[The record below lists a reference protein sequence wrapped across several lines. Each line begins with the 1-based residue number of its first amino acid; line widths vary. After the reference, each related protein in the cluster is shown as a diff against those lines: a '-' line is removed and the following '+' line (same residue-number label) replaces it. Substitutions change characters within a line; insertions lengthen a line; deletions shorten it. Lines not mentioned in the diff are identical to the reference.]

1 MPPFRDDHILII
13 YPGSQTTLAQ
23 LGLPESFTPAKVRIP
38 SRMFP
43 GIEEGTWTAT
53 KIREAREGEKED
65 LIAKQKAA
73 MGSIPEDDEGDDD
86 EDDDGDEEMD
96 DGTETKATS
105 VDGAM
110 TDVAAGKEGTV
121 EGAVAAATT
130 PEIQVLK
137 KEESPAKKT
146 DVSVVEGEE
155 VEGEGDEDEDEEMG
169 EDGVYVEDDD
179 DEEGAVWCM
188 KEGKVVDWGCF
199 FALLQHVHETIN
211 PTFHTPIL
219 MLYPPGFDD
228 RDKELLTQF
237 VFEKLKAPGFAI
249 MDASLAVLWA
259 YGVSTATVID
269 VGYEKTDLTPINDFI
284 VQERARTTVSGWGG
298 DSMTKHLAKLLP
310 HMKAE
315 EVEQLKRSPICE
327 ILPAGAVLPTAGSVN
342 AAIAAG
348 EKNKKMVD
356 VDNMDL
362 DVEEEEGSFNVA
374 AIVASGKTREFL
386 AKKEKEKRGE
396 FERRLPNRERVLNTF
411 WLVEKKKPGEEG
423 QVINEPMSAVSTT
436 APPLPLPEKTEEPAP
451 VPATAE
457 QGASTAVPPTA
468 TEGEKPAGVP
478 ATEPPAP
485 TAPTAPTTDAAVPAA
500 ATAPE
505 PVEGAPATAQPQEA
519 ATTATASTAA
529 PVVPAA
535 VPATVPAPAPPA
547 APPAAPAEDDAERRN
562 KEKEKRKEERR
573 AAAGG
578 LPPLGEDEQ
587 YREVEVGIER
597 FQAAECGILH
607 EIADNLWRVMS
618 RVEDISTR
626 SELWQSLI
634 VVGNGSKVR
643 GFKDALLSTIQ
654 GKYNISPSSNTIFTS
669 ELPSGLSTPMAT
681 GASTPNPQNPMGGP
695 SQPNPLLVAATTHA
709 SQNPYM
715 QQQQHHHSAGH
726 GYSQTPSNIKYVK
739 APDYFPEWKDA
750 GFEEV
755 GFLGAQVAAKVLFV
769 VDQGASQG
777 FLTRVEYNEGGPSA
791 IHGV

>member
-73 MGSIPEDDEGDDD
+73 MGSMPEDDEGDDD
-86 EDDDGDEEMD
+86 DDDDGDEEMD
-96 DGTETKATS
+96 DGTETKAAS
-105 VDGAM
+105 IDGAA
-110 TDVAAGKEGTV
+110 TEGTTTTAKDTPT
-121 EGAVAAATT
+121 EGTAPATESST
-130 PEIQVLK
+130 PVPK
-137 KEESPAKKT
+137 KEEPATPKKP
-146 DVSVVEGEE
+146 DMAAIEGDEAE
-155 VEGEGDEDEDEEMG
+155 PEGDEDEDEDMG

-219 MLYPPGFDD
+219 MLYPPNFDD

-259 YGVSTATVID
+259 YGVSTATVVD
-269 VGYEKTDLTPINDFI
+269 VGYEKTDITPVVDFI

-298 DSMTKHLAKLLP
+298 DSMTKHLAKLLS
-310 HMKAE
+310 HVKVE

-327 ILPAGAVLPTAGSVN
+327 ILSSGTVLPTAGSVN

-348 EKNKKMVD
+348 EKNRKVTD
-356 VDNMDL
+356 LDNMDL
-362 DVEEEEGSFNVA
+362 DVEDEDGSFNVA

-396 FERRLPNRERVLNTF
+396 FERRLPNREREHNTF

-423 QVINEPMSAVSTT
+423 AVIIEEPLSAVATT
-436 APPLPLPEKTEEPAP
+436 APLLPLPEKAEEPAP
-451 VPATAE
+451 PA
-457 QGASTAVPPTA
+457 PT
-468 TEGEKPAGVP
+468 GPDVP
-478 ATEPPAP
+478 ATEPA
-485 TAPTAPTTDAAVPAA
+485 
-500 ATAPE
+500 
-505 PVEGAPATAQPQEA
+505 
-519 ATTATASTAA
+519 TATASTAEGGEGK
-529 PVVPAA
+529 PI
-535 VPATVPAPAPPA
+535 TDAPPA
-547 APPAAPAEDDAERRN
+547 EPTAPAADAVASAEDAPAQPQEPTATATAATAPATTAAPAEDDAERKN

-578 LPPLGEDEQ
+578 LPPLAEDEQ

-618 RVEDISTR
+618 RVEDVSTR

-654 GKYNISPSSNTIFTS
+654 GKYHISPSSNTIFTS
-669 ELPSGLSTPMAT
+669 EIPSGLSTPMAT
-681 GASTPNPQNPMGGP
+681 GASTPIPQNPMGGP

-715 QQQQHHHSAGH
+715 QQQHHHHNAGH
-726 GYSQTPSNIKYVK
+726 GYSQTPTSIKYVK
-739 APDYFPEWKDA
+739 APEYFPEWKDA

-791 IHGV
+791 IHSV

>member
-1 MPPFRDDHILII
+1 
-13 YPGSQTTLAQ
+13 
-23 LGLPESFTPAKVRIP
+23 
-38 SRMFP
+38 MFP

-73 MGSIPEDDEGDDD
+73 MGSMPEDDEGDDE

-105 VDGAM
+105 VDGAA
-110 TDVAAGKEGTV
+110 TEGTATAAKDTPT
-121 EGAVAAATT
+121 EGAAPATEPST
-130 PEIQVLK
+130 PVLK
-137 KEESPAKKT
+137 KEESATPKKPDAT
-146 DVSVVEGEE
+146 TAEGEE
-155 VEGEGDEDEDEEMG
+155 AEAEGDEDEDEDMG

-199 FALLQHVHETIN
+199 FALLWVPPPPPNHHHHWPAIEILTCTLYRQHVHETIN

-219 MLYPPGFDD
+219 MLYPPNFDD

-259 YGVSTATVID
+259 YGVSTATVVD
-269 VGYEKTDLTPINDFI
+269 VGYEKTDITPVVDFI

-327 ILPAGAVLPTAGSVN
+327 ILSSGTVLPTAGSVN

-348 EKNKKMVD
+348 EKNRKVTD
-356 VDNMDL
+356 LDNMDL
-362 DVEEEEGSFNVA
+362 DVEDEDGSFNVA

-396 FERRLPNRERVLNTF
+396 FERRLPNREREHNTF

-423 QVINEPMSAVSTT
+423 VVIIEEPLSAVATT
-436 APPLPLPEKTEEPAP
+436 APLLPLPEKAEEPA
-451 VPATAE
+451 A
-457 QGASTAVPPTA
+457 
-468 TEGEKPAGVP
+468 
-478 ATEPPAP
+478 PAP
-485 TAPTAPTTDAAVPAA
+485 AEPEAPAA
-500 ATAPE
+500 
-505 PVEGAPATAQPQEA
+505 APATATASAAEGEDKPITDAPPAEPAAPAADAAAPAAAAAAAAAAPVAPQEA
-519 ATTATASTAA
+519 TAIA
-529 PVVPAA
+529 P
-535 VPATVPAPAPPA
+535 T
-547 APPAAPAEDDAERRN
+547 AAPAEDDAERKN

-578 LPPLGEDEQ
+578 LPPLAEDEQ
-587 YREVEVGIER
+587 YREIEVGIER

-607 EIADNLWRVMS
+607 EIGDNLWRVMS
-618 RVEDISTR
+618 RVEDVSTR

-643 GFKDALLSTIQ
+643 GTHSQYPPF
-654 GKYNISPSSNTIFTS
+654 SP
-669 ELPSGLSTPMAT
+669 
-681 GASTPNPQNPMGGP
+681 
-695 SQPNPLLVAATTHA
+695 
-709 SQNPYM
+709 
-715 QQQQHHHSAGH
+715 
-726 GYSQTPSNIKYVK
+726 
-739 APDYFPEWKDA
+739 
-750 GFEEV
+750 
-755 GFLGAQVAAKVLFV
+755 
-769 VDQGASQG
+769 
-777 FLTRVEYNEGGPSA
+777 
-791 IHGV
+791 

>member
-86 EDDDGDEEMD
+86 EDDDVDEEMD

-105 VDGAM
+105 VDGAA
-110 TDVAAGKEGTV
+110 TEGIATVAKDTPT
-121 EGAVAAATT
+121 EGAPPATET
-130 PEIQVLK
+130 STSVPK
-137 KEESPAKKT
+137 KEESATPKKT
-146 DVSVVEGEE
+146 DAAAVEGEE
-155 VEGEGDEDEDEEMG
+155 AEVEGDEDEDEDMG
-169 EDGVYVEDDD
+169 EDGVYVEDED

-219 MLYPPGFDD
+219 MLYPPNFDD

-259 YGVSTATVID
+259 YGVSTATVVD
-269 VGYEKTDLTPINDFI
+269 VGYEKTDITPVVDFI

-327 ILPAGAVLPTAGSVN
+327 ILSSGTVLPTAGSVN

-348 EKNKKMVD
+348 EKNRKVTD
-356 VDNMDL
+356 LDNMDL
-362 DVEEEEGSFNVA
+362 DVEDEDGSFNVA

-396 FERRLPNRERVLNTF
+396 FERRLPNREREHNTF

-423 QVINEPMSAVSTT
+423 VVIIEEPLSAVATT
-436 APPLPLPEKTEEPAP
+436 APLLPLPEKAVEPA
-451 VPATAE
+451 A
-457 QGASTAVPPTA
+457 
-468 TEGEKPAGVP
+468 
-478 ATEPPAP
+478 PAP
-485 TAPTAPTTDAAVPAA
+485 AEPEVPAA
-500 ATAPE
+500 E
-505 PVEGAPATAQPQEA
+505 PA
-519 ATTATASTAA
+519 TATASAA
-529 PVVPAA
+529 EGEDKPI
-535 VPATVPAPAPPA
+535 TDAPPA
-547 APPAAPAEDDAERRN
+547 APAADAAAPAEGAPAAPQEASATAPAAATAAPAEDDAERKN

-578 LPPLGEDEQ
+578 LPPLAEDEQ

-607 EIADNLWRVMS
+607 EIADNLWR
-618 RVEDISTR
+618 
-626 SELWQSLI
+626 LWQSLI

-654 GKYNISPSSNTIFTS
+654 GKYHISPSSNTIFTS

-715 QQQQHHHSAGH
+715 QQQHHHNAGH
-726 GYSQTPSNIKYVK
+726 GYSQTPTTIKYVK
-739 APDYFPEWKDA
+739 APEYFPEWKDA

-791 IHGV
+791 IHNV